1 MREIE
6 DNINRWQDIPCSW
19 IRRVATAKMTLLLK
33 AVYRFSA
40 VSIKIP
46 MAVSTALEQRNVRFC
61 MEIQKA
67 LNWQNNL
74 EKGQSW
80 KNHTSWLHTTLQK
93 RQPSKHSCRNRCEN
107 QRHQIENPEITPH
120 TSGQF
125 IYNKWG
131 ESIQW
136 RKARSRQYVVL
147 EKLESYMWTWIYNTF
162 SSHVQK

>member
-61 MEIQKA
+61 MEIQKGPE
-67 LNWQNNL
+67 LT
-74 EKGQSW
+74 KQSW
-80 KNHTSWLHTTLQK
+80 ERT
-93 RQPSKHSCRNRCEN
+93 
-107 QRHQIENPEITPH
+107 
-120 TSGQF
+120 
-125 IYNKWG
+125 
-131 ESIQW
+131 
-136 RKARSRQYVVL
+136 
-147 EKLESYMWTWIYNTF
+147 KLEE
-162 SSHVQK
+162 SHFLTSHYTAKATAIKALVQKQMWKSTAPDRKPRNNATHIRPVHLQQMRWEYTVEKSQVSSIRGAGKTGELHVNMNL